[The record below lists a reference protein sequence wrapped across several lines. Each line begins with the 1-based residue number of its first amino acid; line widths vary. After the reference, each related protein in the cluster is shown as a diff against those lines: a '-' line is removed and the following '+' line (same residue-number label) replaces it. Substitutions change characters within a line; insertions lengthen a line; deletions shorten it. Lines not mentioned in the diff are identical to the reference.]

1 MLDKRI
7 LEIIVC
13 PKCKKDLILLE
24 EKSGLLCNNCKLL
37 YQIKEDIPILLI
49 NEAIKINT

>member
-1 MLDKRI
+1 MLNERI

-24 EKSGLLCNNCKLL
+24 DQSGLVCNNCLLL
-37 YQIKEDIPILLI
+37 YQIKDGIPILLI
-49 NEAIKINT
+49 NEAIKINP